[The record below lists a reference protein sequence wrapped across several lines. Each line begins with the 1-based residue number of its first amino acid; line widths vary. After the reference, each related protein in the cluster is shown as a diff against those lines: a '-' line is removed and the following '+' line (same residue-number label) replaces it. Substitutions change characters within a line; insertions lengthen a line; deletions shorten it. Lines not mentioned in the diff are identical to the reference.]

1 MKKPIKYL
9 LGLFIFIGCAI
20 YIYGIVLA
28 CIESWPK
35 HPSPYEIPVFLSTTV
50 TSIAA
55 LLATNLGAV
64 LGITITKSNSLF
76 GESKTWNP
84 LTAFS
89 EPEPTNFQATACY
102 IYVLSLIACGI
113 VWAYRGFEPDPTL
126 IVPLIPEMT
135 KSLLGVI
142 IGVLAMSLNIQQGPG
157 NGASKTN

>member
-28 CIESWPK
+28 CLESWPE
-35 HPSPYEIPVFLSTTV
+35 HQPPYQIPVFLSTTV

-64 LGITITKSNSLF
+64 LGITITKSDSLF
-76 GESKTWNP
+76 GETKTWNP
-84 LTAFS
+84 LTVFR

-102 IYVLSLIACGI
+102 IYAISLIACGV
-113 VWAYRGFEPDPTL
+113 VWACRGFEPDPAK

-157 NGASKTN
+157 NGGGKIN

>member
-1 MKKPIKYL
+1 MKKPITYL

-20 YIYGIVLA
+20 YIYCIALA
-28 CIESWPK
+28 CIESWPRFQ
-35 HPSPYEIPVFLSTTV
+35 SVYEIPVFLSTTV

-55 LLATNLGAV
+55 LVATNLGAV

-76 GESKTWNP
+76 GESKTWKP

-89 EPEPTNFQATACY
+89 EPEPTNFQATAFY
-102 IYVLSLIACGI
+102 IYVLSLIACGVI
-113 VWAYRGFEPDPTL
+113 WAVRKFEPDPTL

-142 IGVLAMSLNIQQGPG
+142 IGVLAMSLNIQQPPG
-157 NGASKTN
+157 NGSGKTN